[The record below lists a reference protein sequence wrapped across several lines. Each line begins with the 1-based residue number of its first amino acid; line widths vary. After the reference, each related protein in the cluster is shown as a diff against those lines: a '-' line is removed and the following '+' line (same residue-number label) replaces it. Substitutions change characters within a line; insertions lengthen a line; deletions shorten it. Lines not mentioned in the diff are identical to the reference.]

1 MMLLFWVICIHL
13 HVPLSFIFYFLHKGA
28 NTTSR
33 ARRLIALIKAVGAKE
48 SKTNLV
54 FFHTEAPLWKHSELR
69 WRWLKFKWSLICT
82 TRYSIALM
90 QTFSFKRSWYGSQVK
105 QKQLSQL
112 IFYRIGISCS
122 IHCLSWLHLIPP
134 HIGKKKKWD
143 HDQTNDVIKQCLF
156 TLLWQY
162 HTVVALCL
170 SNQREVVFQDRCVLK
185 SCWYVGHAYLDVI
198 TAIMIM
204 MWDRGVYSG
213 SIDMWP
219 YSSSHSYTV
228 GNPGLAHNV
237 LPNVCAVNSSS
248 HVSWGNIELFRL
260 SSVEGAG
267 LSIRSRVYNEGL
279 NDFGDFISHCGK
291 PHASHDCVCFRW
303 KFDLVCQGKNLEANV
318 SWFSVCADISPK
330 RRSEIG
336 RKKKP
341 TLFCTFILNVGLYS
355 TWLYSTCF
363 EVMICRLRNLT

>member
-33 ARRLIALIKAVGAKE
+33 ARRLIALIKEVGAKE

-134 HIGKKKKWD
+134 HIGKKKMRSRSNKWRHKTVLIYITMAISYSCSSVSFESTRGCVSRQMCTKKLLICWACLFRCNHCD
-143 HDQTNDVIKQCLF
+143 HDNDVRQG
-156 TLLWQY
+156 
-162 HTVVALCL
+162 
-170 SNQREVVFQDRCVLK
+170 RVLRK
-185 SCWYVGHAYLDVI
+185 HRYV
-198 TAIMIM
+198 T
-204 MWDRGVYSG
+204 
-213 SIDMWP
+213 
-219 YSSSHSYTV
+219 
-228 GNPGLAHNV
+228 
-237 LPNVCAVNSSS
+237 
-248 HVSWGNIELFRL
+248 
-260 SSVEGAG
+260 
-267 LSIRSRVYNEGL
+267 
-279 NDFGDFISHCGK
+279 
-291 PHASHDCVCFRW
+291 
-303 KFDLVCQGKNLEANV
+303 
-318 SWFSVCADISPK
+318 
-330 RRSEIG
+330 
-336 RKKKP
+336 
-341 TLFCTFILNVGLYS
+341 IL
-355 TWLYSTCF
+355 
-363 EVMICRLRNLT
+363 